1 MGPRQLKITASVNGK
16 YPFVIKVNWIHS
28 LLVKYILIPPIDRKR
43 DHIITWFSSIFFKVR
58 KLRECLN
65 SLILLIISQYSERS
79 ETLNEECTQ
88 RCFTMTHYYHMKRT
102 IVYLGVL
109 LLDYS
114 SIRHIA
120 SVDVICFKLQR
131 SSDLEK
137 KKSENLFRIPR
148 KSTCVC
154 KRMKLYE
161 YSKSYHKTDFR
172 IKKSRKMLFFE
183 MHMWKEW
190 CNKCANLPH
199 INRLNGINISAY
211 IRLSCRILFPRTGYK
226 ATNLFIYGVCFK
238 RNCDNLY

>member
-1 MGPRQLKITASVNGK
+1 MGPRPLKIKASVNGK
-16 YPFVIKVNWIHS
+16 YAFVIKVNWIHS

-43 DHIITWFSSIFFKVR
+43 DDIFTWFSSIFFKVR

-65 SLILLIISQYSERS
+65 SLFLLIISQYSERS

-88 RCFTMTHYYHMKRT
+88 ICFTMTHYYHMKRT

-120 SVDVICFKLQR
+120 SVDVICFKLQ
-131 SSDLEK
+131 SS
-137 KKSENLFRIPR
+137 R

-211 IRLSCRILFPRTGYK
+211 IRLSRRILFPRTGYK